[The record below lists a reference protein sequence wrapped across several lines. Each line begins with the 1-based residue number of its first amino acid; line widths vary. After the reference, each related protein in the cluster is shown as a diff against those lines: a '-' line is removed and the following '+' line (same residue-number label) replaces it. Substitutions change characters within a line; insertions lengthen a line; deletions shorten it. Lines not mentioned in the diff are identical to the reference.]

1 MAFSSS
7 EQDSAG
13 QHSAGQHSA
22 QNYKW
27 IIIVLFLGLVIA
39 PAQMPSPMFKS
50 IALGV
55 FGGGCLFFEL
65 LSLRNLKSSTEDYK
79 SKFRQTVLLIVLTI
93 LLLIVNLVI

>member
-1 MAFSSS
+1 MTFLSS
-7 EQDSAG
+7 
-13 QHSAGQHSA
+13 

-27 IIIVLFLGLVIA
+27 IIVVLFLGLIIA
-39 PAQMPSPMFKS
+39 PSQIPSPMFKS

-65 LSLRNLKSSTEDYK
+65 LSLRSLKNSVENYQSQ
-79 SKFRQTVLLIVLTI
+79 FRQTVLLIVLTI

>member
-1 MAFSSS
+1 MTFLSN
-7 EQDSAG
+7 
-13 QHSAGQHSA
+13 

-39 PAQMPSPMFKS
+39 PAQIPSPMFKS
-50 IALGV
+50 ITLGV

-65 LSLRNLKSSTEDYK
+65 LSLRSLKNSSENYR
-79 SKFRQTVLLIVLTI
+79 SQFRQTVLLIVLTV

>member
-1 MAFSSS
+1 MTFLSN
-7 EQDSAG
+7 
-13 QHSAGQHSA
+13 

-27 IIIVLFLGLVIA
+27 IIVVLFLGLVIA

-65 LSLRNLKSSTEDYK
+65 LSLKSLKNNSHKYRSE
-79 SKFRQTVLLIVLTI
+79 FRQTVLLIFLTI
-93 LLLIVNLVI
+93 MLLIVNLVI

>member
-1 MAFSSS
+1 MTFLSN
-7 EQDSAG
+7 
-13 QHSAGQHSA
+13 

-27 IIIVLFLGLVIA
+27 IIVVLFLGLIIA
-39 PAQMPSPMFKS
+39 PAQIPSPMFKS

-65 LSLRNLKSSTEDYK
+65 LSLKSLKNSTENYR
-79 SKFRQTVLLIVLTI
+79 SQFRQTVLLIVLTI